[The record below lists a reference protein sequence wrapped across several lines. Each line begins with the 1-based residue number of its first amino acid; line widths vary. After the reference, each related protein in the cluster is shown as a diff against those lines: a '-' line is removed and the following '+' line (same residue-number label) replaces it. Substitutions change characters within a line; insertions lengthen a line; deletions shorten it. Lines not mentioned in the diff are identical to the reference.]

1 MRHIESPQRR
11 MSQEMEIT
19 GFGNEAIQR
28 SYNAVKPKKHT
39 QSKHSNLFE
48 CIFIFYYNYG

>member
-11 MSQEMEIT
+11 MSQQMEIT
-19 GFGNEAIQR
+19 GNEAIQR